1 MPKSDPEEEFEP
13 KAKKAKP
20 TKSSEDDDE
29 EGGVEVKRNG
39 DGKTYCRVSCL
50 YCTMHCSSSLKSNSI
65 HPHT

>member
-29 EGGVEVKRNG
+29 EEGVEVKRNA
-39 DGKTYCRVSCL
+39 DGKTYCHVPNTL
-50 YCTMHCSSSLKSNSI
+50 HCNSSI
-65 HPHT
+65 I